1 MKARDPYRYF
11 TMPFRLC
18 RLVKLGE
25 TSPTNP
31 VKPNF
36 QTKKGVHYARSK
48 SFKAFQRT
56 LQGARSIGR
65 KEHTIYVRVQ
75 DIYKG
80 GGGGQGSG

>member
-1 MKARDPYRYF
+1 MEARDPYRYF

-18 RLVKLGE
+18 RLVKFGE
-25 TSPTNP
+25 KSPTNP
-31 VKPNF
+31 IKPNL
-36 QTKKGVHYARSK
+36 QTKKGVNYARSQ
-48 SFKAFQRT
+48 SFKAFQRI

-65 KEHTIYVRVQ
+65 KEHTMRRIQ